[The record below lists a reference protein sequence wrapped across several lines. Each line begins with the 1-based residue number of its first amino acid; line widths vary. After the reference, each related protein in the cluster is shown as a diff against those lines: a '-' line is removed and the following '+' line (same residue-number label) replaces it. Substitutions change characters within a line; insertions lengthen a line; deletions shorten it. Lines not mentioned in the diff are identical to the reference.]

1 MILCLLVMLVASLG
15 VRAQGYEVEGN
26 MPVWYAKMKE
36 KMSFPLAYENAGV
49 EDFEAWKVLARQTVW
64 EEMGILPE
72 RAREYDVEVV
82 ATEKRDGYEA
92 RKIRFNVSEWSRVPA
107 YLLVPEGEGRHPAV
121 LVLHDHGAHFTIG
134 KEKMVRP
141 FGVSEE
147 VLADAESWVGKCYDG
162 EFVGDY
168 LARSGYVVLAV
179 DALFWGE
186 RGRKEGASYDVQ
198 QALAGNFLQMG
209 GSWGGLICADDVRS
223 AEFLASLPF
232 VDAGKVATLGHS
244 MGGYRAWMTSAL
256 TDVVS
261 VSVGVCWFGTTEGLM
276 TMTNNQNKGGSAYS
290 MIIPGL
296 RRYMDYPHVAALA
309 CPKPSLFFNGL
320 RDKLFPKETVEA
332 GYVILRKTWERE
344 GAAERLVT
352 KFWDEKHYFNK
363 EMQREALEFLDK
375 WLKR

>member
-1 MILCLLVMLVASLG
+1 
-15 VRAQGYEVEGN
+15 
-26 MPVWYAKMKE
+26 
-36 KMSFPLAYENAGV
+36 
-49 EDFEAWKVLARQTVW
+49 
-64 EEMGILPE
+64 
-72 RAREYDVEVV
+72 
-82 ATEKRDGYEA
+82 
-92 RKIRFNVSEWSRVPA
+92 
-107 YLLVPEGEGRHPAV
+107 
-121 LVLHDHGAHFTIG
+121 
-134 KEKMVRP
+134 
-141 FGVSEE
+141 
-147 VLADAESWVGKCYDG
+147 
-162 EFVGDY
+162 
-168 LARSGYVVLAV
+168 
-179 DALFWGE
+179 
-186 RGRKEGASYDVQ
+186 
-198 QALAGNFLQMG
+198 
-209 GSWGGLICADDVRS
+209 
-223 AEFLASLPF
+223 
-232 VDAGKVATLGHS
+232 